1 MIIIRVKFLIWV
13 DPNFAN
19 DRGKILQPITSLFQE
34 RKKEVHHNHPVWK
47 KIGDCLHHF
56 PRNRWQLGSGRI
68 VSTRI
73 RSATLLTILKT
84 LMKIYQERL
93 VCGRTWLYYIQAD
106 SSQSVLGRGV
116 QLTNRNEC

>member
-56 PRNRWQLGSGRI
+56 PRNRWQNLG
-68 VSTRI
+68 
-73 RSATLLTILKT
+73 
-84 LMKIYQERL
+84 
-93 VCGRTWLYYIQAD
+93 QAE
-106 SSQSVLGRGV
+106 SSRPESEV
-116 QLTNRNEC
+116 QHY